1 MKTVTLFK
9 TSSGG
14 GTFEIR
20 EKEKPAI
27 NENEVLIKVDYFG
40 INFADVVAGC
50 GLYKPAPPLP
60 SVLGYE
66 CTGVISDTGKNVPE
80 NLIGKRVLAFTRFGS
95 YAEYVKAPV
104 IAIVLLPELIS
115 NKDALPLGTQYC
127 TAWFAAM
134 ESVVLHSGDVVLIHA
149 AAGGVGTAL
158 TQICKWKKC
167 TIIGLAGSD
176 EKKEYVLKNGADYFI
191 NYKKQN
197 YADEIKK
204 HFPFGV
210 DVSFN
215 AVAGSSI
222 KKDKSV
228 LSQGGR
234 LVMFGAA
241 ERSGKKFGIF
251 STISLLLKTGFYSP
265 LFLMMKSKGMI
276 GINMLEI
283 GDHKPMKLKKCME
296 EVIDLC
302 EKGVLKPFTS
312 EICKP
317 EEMSLI
323 HRKMLEGKTVGK
335 IGVKWE

>member
-1 MKTVTLFK
+1 MKTVTLIR

-27 NENEVLIKVDYFG
+27 NESEVLIKVDYFG
-40 INFADVVAGC
+40 INFADIVAGC

-66 CTGVISDTGKNVPE
+66 CTGVISETGKNVPE
-80 NLIGKRVLAFTRFGS
+80 NLKGKRVLAFTRFGS

-104 IAIVLLPELIS
+104 LAIALLPDSIS

-158 TQICKWKKC
+158 TQICKWKGC
-167 TIIGLAGSD
+167 TVIGLAGSD
-176 EKKEYVLKNGADYFI
+176 EKKEYILKNGADYFI

-197 YADEIKK
+197 YAEEIKK
-204 HFPFGV
+204 HFAAGI

-215 AVAGSSI
+215 AVAGSTL

-228 LSQGGR
+228 LSPGGR

-251 STISLLLKTGFYSP
+251 STLSLLVKTGFYSP
-265 LFLMMKSKGMI
+265 LFLMMKSNGMI

-296 EVIDLC
+296 QVVDLC

-317 EEMSLI
+317 EEMNSI
-323 HRKMLEGKTVGK
+323 HRKMLAGKTVGK
-335 IGVKWE
+335 IGVMWE